1 MDFAELF
8 LSPLGKEYCSL
19 YYILMIFSLINLFIG
34 GLYLLKNIVESNKKN
49 LGSNVF
55 GALVGG
61 SALIVEYILS
71 RLIYSICVKAL

>member
-1 MDFAELF
+1 MDFTELF

-19 YYILMIFSLINLFIG
+19 YYILMIFALINMLMG
-34 GLYLLKNIVESNKKN
+34 GFYLLKNIVESNKKDI
-49 LGSNVF
+49 GGNVF

-61 SALIVEYILS
+61 SVLIVEYILS